1 MEQKKKSV
9 FRYSFVL
16 IMEWSNNTSQ
26 FYSLGFAC
34 EIMKHLSGIC
44 THCLK
49 GWHCA
54 VLSSL
59 KMKQGLSGLP
69 WLLTPL
75 QLWQKRKKKLD
86 SFPPKW
92 PIASKDVTLWLP
104 TVLHEVLT
112 LRVSCEQQPGLLSQ
126 FVTVRS
132 CVLCLVRPPHSCS
145 FFSNPKHKN
154 AVSLR
159 SSLLKSLISHITA

>member
-9 FRYSFVL
+9 FLYSFVL

-75 QLWQKRKKKLD
+75 QLWQKRKKKNWILFLQID
-86 SFPPKW
+86 PLQVRMVPCDFP
-92 PIASKDVTLWLP
+92 
-104 TVLHEVLT
+104 
-112 LRVSCEQQPGLLSQ
+112 LS
-126 FVTVRS
+126 
-132 CVLCLVRPPHSCS
+132 
-145 FFSNPKHKN
+145 
-154 AVSLR
+154 SLR
-159 SSLLKSLISHITA
+159 SSCCECPVSSSLAYFLSLSLLGHVSSVQSDLHTAARSSATLSTKMQFPSGPPYWRASSHT